1 MRMSR
6 WLMTGVS
13 VLSLGAL
20 AGCTESSKMTLAEM
34 EALERRVDKQMRLV
48 REQNEQINSNLK
60 VIKAEMDTLKTVYIP
75 AVAASLDSVDARRE
89 DSERRIVAEVEN
101 RIRNIADSNRQFR
114 TDVNDGVAA
123 QHKALTDEVT
133 SKITEYDS
141 RITHTEEFVN
151 FVLARQDSVNR
162 EFANRIDKRPWYTSI
177 LGMWDDRQR
186 ARGNNP

>member
-75 AVAASLDSVDARRE
+75 AVKANLDTVDARRQE
-89 DSERRIVAEVEN
+89 AERRVIAEVDN
-101 RIRNIADSNRQFR
+101 RLRTIADSNREFR
-114 TDVNDGVAA
+114 SQVNEGMAS
-123 QHKALTDEVT
+123 QQKALTDEVT
-133 SKITEYDS
+133 TKLNEYNG
-141 RITHTEEFVN
+141 RITHAEEFVN

-177 LGMWDDRQR
+177 LGMWDDQQR

>member
-6 WLMTGVS
+6 WLMAGVS

-20 AGCTESSKMTLAEM
+20 TGCSESTQMTLAEM

-48 REQNEQINSNLK
+48 REQNEQINDNLK

-75 AVAASLDSVDARRE
+75 AVQASLDSVDSRRE
-89 DSERRIVAEVEN
+89 SANRSLVAEVEN
-101 RIRNIADSNRQFR
+101 RLRTITDSNREFR
-114 TDVNDGVAA
+114 TQVNDAVAD
-123 QHKALTDEVT
+123 QHKTLTDEVT
-133 SKITEYDS
+133 TKLTEYNG
-141 RITHTEEFVN
+141 RISHTEEFVN

-177 LGMWDDRQR
+177 LGMWDDQQR
-186 ARGNNP
+186 ARGNTP

>member
-6 WLMTGVS
+6 WLMAGVS

-75 AVAASLDSVDARRE
+75 AVQASLDTVDARRQE
-89 DSERRIVAEVEN
+89 AERRVIAEVDN
-101 RIRNIADSNRQFR
+101 RLRTITDSNREFR
-114 TDVNDGVAA
+114 TAVNDAVSS
-123 QHKALTDEVT
+123 QHKTLTDEVT
-133 SKITEYDS
+133 TKLNEYNS
-141 RITHTEEFVN
+141 RISNAEEFVN

-177 LGMWDDRQR
+177 LGMWDDQQR
-186 ARGNNP
+186 ARGNTP